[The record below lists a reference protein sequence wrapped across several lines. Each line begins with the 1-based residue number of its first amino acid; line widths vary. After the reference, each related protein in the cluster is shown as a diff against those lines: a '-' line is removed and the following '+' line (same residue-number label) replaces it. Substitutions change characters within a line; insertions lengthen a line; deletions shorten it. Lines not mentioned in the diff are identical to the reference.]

1 MPRLVTVAAAFVPA
15 KVSGHVG
22 VPLATFEGSI
32 RVGQEKAVIAE
43 EISLIFAYADAVNAP
58 VPINPATSPNGSVTG
73 AAETPAAPVP
83 PLRVAINA

>member
-1 MPRLVTVAAAFVPA
+1 MPA